1 MARLLALEWND
12 SEARLAVATRR
23 GDRVVFEQ
31 AFSVALRG
39 GPAEPP
45 QPEVDV
51 GGRIAAAMAAR
62 GVGRLDTLVAI
73 GRSSIE
79 LRQLSVP
86 PGPDEELP
94 LLVRFQ
100 AMREF
105 NALDEDWLLDFV
117 PIDDEPGEPRTV
129 LAAAIGPELVGQT
142 ESTCRTA
149 GLKPERLIL
158 RPCAAASLLCRARAA
173 ARMQVRLLVDLLDD
187 EADLTV
193 MIDRKVIFLRTARL
207 PGDPLTDPEAAGAL
221 LAEIRRTMAAVQ
233 NRLEG
238 RRVACIVLCGTG
250 PEHAALAQRLQDELT
265 IPADLFDPFEGLS
278 LGSELQRALPDHPG
292 RFAPLLGMLLDEM
305 EQVAPAVD
313 FLHPRRSPEP
323 PSPRK
328 KYFLAGGIAALLL
341 VLFLGYRFWCRIDLA
356 SDIKKKTEE
365 LGQLDKEL
373 LILEKKAKAVAEI
386 EKWMTTDVVWLDEF
400 RRMADL
406 LPPAKDVALTHVS
419 AGPDLTGGEIRFAGL
434 ARNATT
440 IDQLEA
446 GLRDKA
452 HRVRGQGRSGDSSK
466 KGYTFEFRSSLLVP
480 PEKP

>member
-31 AFSVALRG
+31 AFSVALG
-39 GPAEPP
+39 SGPAEPAA
-45 QPEVDV
+45 EADV

-117 PIDDEPGEPRTV
+117 PIDDEPGQPRTV
-129 LAAAIGPELVGQT
+129 LAAAIGPELVGQI
-142 ESTCRTA
+142 EGTCRTA

-158 RPCAAASLLCRARAA
+158 RPCAASSLLCRATAA
-173 ARMQVRLLVDLLDD
+173 ARMQVRLLVDLLDQ

-207 PGDPLTDPEAAGAL
+207 PGDPLSDPEATAAL
-221 LAEIRRTMAAVQ
+221 LAQIRRTMAAVQ

-250 PEHAALAQRLQDELT
+250 PEHAALARRLHDELT

-278 LGSELQRALPDHPG
+278 LGTELGRALPDHPG

-305 EQVAPAVD
+305 EQVPPAVD

-328 KYFLAGGIAALLL
+328 KYLLAGAAAALVV
-341 VLFLGYRFWCRIDLA
+341 VLFFAYRFWRRVDLA
-356 SDIKKKTEE
+356 HDVQEKKGQLE
-365 LGQLDKEL
+365 QLDKEL
-373 LILEKKAKAVAEI
+373 AILEKKAKAVGEI
-386 EKWMTTDVVWLDEF
+386 EKWMATDVVWLDEL

-406 LPPAKDVALTHVS
+406 LPPAKEVVLTHVS
-419 AGPDLTGGEIRFAGL
+419 AGPGVQGGEIRFEGF
-434 ARNATT
+434 ARSATT
-440 IDQLEA
+440 IDELEKS
-446 GLRDKA
+446 LRDKT
-452 HRVRGQGRSGDSSK
+452 HRVQGQGRSEESEA
-466 KGYTFEFRSSLLVP
+466 KGYSYEFRSSLLVP